1 MADFKLL
8 DSLQQAVIEEK
19 QKKQDKGSSKYHF
32 DKLSLF
38 FGEEYEV
45 GGIKISQPTIGDI
58 LTVREENFY
67 RALSPILYNSTSI
80 RLMLWEM
87 NIDWCKIKDIEV
99 FSFLSNLLKQDNELL
114 EIFKKSLNLLFKETD
129 MLDFELLKA
138 RRTEDSDYE
147 FCLRSEN
154 QGIILFEEEYMELAE
169 YVRTML
175 NFHPKVERSKRKA
188 VRKSMIDEERMN
200 AANKDNKDTSQLL
213 SLVSACINHPGFKYK
228 LQELRDMGIYQ
239 FMDSVQRLQIYE
251 SSNALLHGSYSGFC
265 DTSKIDKNE
274 FNFMREI

>member
-1 MADFKLL
+1 MTDFKLL
-8 DSLQQAVIEEK
+8 DNLQQAVINEK
-19 QKKQDKGSSKYHF
+19 QRKQDIDKPKYHF

-38 FGEEYEV
+38 FGEDYEIA
-45 GGIKISQPTIGDI
+45 GIKISQPTIGDI
-58 LTVREENFY
+58 LTVHEDNFY

-114 EIFKKSLNLLFKETD
+114 EIFKKSLNLLFKEID
-129 MLDFELLKA
+129 ILDFELLKA

-175 NFHPKVERSKRKA
+175 NFHPKVEKSKRKA

-228 LQELRDMGIYQ
+228 LQELRDVGIYQ
-239 FMDSVQRLQIYE
+239 FMDSVRRLQIYE